1 VTGTVLTRLRTLLL
15 VTGCL
20 GSAAC
25 GTELGPTSP
34 RVLVRVLPAS
44 EPARRTTAVVQ
55 GDVLVVKGRYA
66 LRAGCR
72 TLSGEIEEKPGA
84 LKLSI
89 VGHLPARPCDDSSSA
104 MDYEARIG
112 PLAPGSFQLTV
123 VAVVAERRRWVVPIA
138 LRQDIRIE

>member
-1 VTGTVLTRLRTLLL
+1 
-15 VTGCL
+15 
-20 GSAAC
+20 
-25 GTELGPTSP
+25 
-34 RVLVRVLPAS
+34 VLVRVLPAS

-55 GDVLVVKGRYA
+55 GDVLVVQGRYA
-66 LRAGCR
+66 LRGGCR

-89 VGHLPARPCDDSSSA
+89 VGHLPARPCADSSSA